1 MRSISIICTL
11 LVALLFTGFSVMT
24 EEYGL
29 AASYDDSFQGSETAS
44 KEKYDKN
51 KLTGAHKTL
60 PFGTLVK
67 VTRLDTKQSVK
78 VRINDRGPY
87 LSNRIIE
94 VSRKAAKQIGL
105 EAGKVTR
112 VKIEEVGTARAS
124 DPEPKKTPPVV
135 TKTSEPK
142 QPTPVAETSIE
153 NPAPD
158 NFDNSVAL
166 AERAAAEKKAREKA
180 EIRISLEEKK
190 AKDKAK
196 KEAALEKAKKEKA
209 AAEKAAAEK
218 AAKAAAPAPTSLD
231 MGVPASRVRG
241 RDFAKYDLYK
251 VQILRPERTGYGVQV
266 ASLTDYANVMR
277 QVAELQEKWFN
288 NILISVEEG
297 SNKQPVYKIMLGPFP
312 DRTTA
317 KSYEKQL
324 KRKKKIDGFIVDL
337 SGVKY

>member
-1 MRSISIICTL
+1 MRSLSIISTL
-11 LVALLFTGFSVMT
+11 LIALLFTGFSVLS

-44 KEKYDKN
+44 KEKYDTK

-67 VTRLDTKQSVK
+67 VTRLDNKQSVK

-94 VSRKAAKQIGL
+94 ISRKAAKQIGL
-105 EAGKVTR
+105 DEGKVTK
-112 VKIEEVGTARAS
+112 VKIEVVGSARAN
-124 DPEPKKTPPVV
+124 DPEPAKTPPVL
-135 TKTSEPK
+135 TKIPESAPAATTATSS
-142 QPTPVAETSIE
+142 TSNSSIE

-158 NFDNSVAL
+158 NFDTSVAL
-166 AERAAAEKKAREKA
+166 AEKKA
-180 EIRISLEEKK
+180 
-190 AKDKAK
+190 
-196 KEAALEKAKKEKA
+196 KEKA
-209 AAEKAAAEK
+209 AAEKTAKEK
-218 AAKAAAPAPTSLD
+218 AAKEKAAMEKAAADAKAKAAKNAAPAATAID
-231 MGVPASRVRG
+231 NGVPASRVRG

-251 VQILRPERTGYGVQV
+251 VQILRPERNGYGVQV

-297 SNKQPVYKIMLGPFP
+297 TNKQPIYKIMLGPFP

-337 SGVKY
+337 SGIKY

>member
-1 MRSISIICTL
+1 MRSISIISTL
-11 LVALLFTGFSVMT
+11 LVALLLTGFSVLN

-44 KEKYDKN
+44 KEKYNKN

-67 VTRLDTKQSVK
+67 VTRLDSKQSVK
-78 VRINDRGPY
+78 IRINDRGPY

-105 EAGKVTR
+105 DEGKVTR
-112 VKIEEVGTARAS
+112 VKIEVVGTARAE
-124 DPEPKKTPPVV
+124 DPEPAKAPPVV
-135 TKTSEPK
+135 SKSPEPK
-142 QPTPVAETSIE
+142 PNTTTPVATPNIE
-153 NPAPD
+153 NPTPD

-166 AERAAAEKKAREKA
+166 AEKAA
-180 EIRISLEEKK
+180 
-190 AKDKAK
+190 
-196 KEAALEKAKKEKA
+196 KEKV
-209 AAEKAAAEK
+209 ERTKAAAEK
-218 AAKAAAPAPTSLD
+218 AAKEKAAADKASAAKSAKEKAIKEKAAADKAAKAAAPAATSID

-297 SNKQPVYKIMLGPFP
+297 ANKQPVYKIMLGPFP

-317 KSYEKQL
+317 KSYEKEL